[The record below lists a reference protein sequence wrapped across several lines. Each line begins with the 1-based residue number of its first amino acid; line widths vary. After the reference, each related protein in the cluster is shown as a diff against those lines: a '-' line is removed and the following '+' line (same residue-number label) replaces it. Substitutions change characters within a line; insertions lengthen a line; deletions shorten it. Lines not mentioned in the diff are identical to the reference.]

1 MKDYKNILKDI
12 KKAGE
17 AIEKMQNDVN
27 KLDFTEERRQAAKN
41 GGYFN
46 NKGYKELYDAAQDN
60 ADAISKIYKEIYNK
74 EIERRILKANARAAL
89 LAEAMPIILKAFEKY
104 DGKPYGEKTREKIR
118 EEVKSAGYG
127 FYITGYENYKI
138 VIYTLTNE
146 GYKSHADEATGAAH
160 DEAGHIQSIITNDNK
175 INIKNVII
183 KSCDNYTEDA
193 KKAAAKTAD
202 AIRAYSDAVKN
213 LKKQRRELCE
223 LLPAG
228 LPTPDYIK
236 DYSITF

>member
-1 MKDYKNILKDI
+1 MKDYTTILKDI

-17 AIEKMQNDVN
+17 AIEKMQEDVK

-46 NKGYKELYDAAQDN
+46 NKGYKELYDAAQAN
-60 ADAISKIYKEIYNK
+60 ADAIHKLYKKIYNK

-89 LAEAMPIILKAFEKY
+89 LAEAMPVILKAFEKY

-118 EEVKSAGYG
+118 DEVKRSGYG
-127 FYITGYENYKI
+127 FYITGYDNCKI

-146 GYKSHADEATGAAH
+146 GYKSHADEATGAEH
-160 DEAGHIQSIITNDNK
+160 DEAGHIQNIITKDNK

-183 KSCDNYTEDA
+183 KSYDNYTDDT
-193 KKAAAKTAD
+193 KKAATKTAD
-202 AIRAYSDAVKN
+202 AIRAYSEAVKN
-213 LKKQRRELCE
+213 LEKQRRELCE